1 MAEIGSIRGLSV
13 PRLIIIATVVFSSH
27 RFGLLMVVGNCR
39 GVAAALTAFF
49 RSPFSR
55 RAFPGTAYA
64 PARWEGKAELHADH
78 GSSDAVAHHQ
88 ERTRTMGFFSKDI
101 KSLDDLFVHTLR
113 DIYYAETEIKK
124 ALPDMIEKATNPQ
137 LRQGFE
143 THLKETEAHIER
155 VEKVFEMHGVEARA
169 IDCPAIDGILVEANE
184 VAGEVDDKQVLD
196 AALIAAAQAVEH
208 YEITRYGTLIEWAKQ
223 LGRDDC
229 ASVLKENLAEEKA
242 ADKKLTTLAESK
254 INLQAV

>member
-1 MAEIGSIRGLSV
+1 
-13 PRLIIIATVVFSSH
+13 
-27 RFGLLMVVGNCR
+27 
-39 GVAAALTAFF
+39 
-49 RSPFSR
+49 
-55 RAFPGTAYA
+55 
-64 PARWEGKAELHADH
+64 
-78 GSSDAVAHHQ
+78 
-88 ERTRTMGFFSKDI
+88 
-101 KSLDDLFVHTLR
+101 
-113 DIYYAETEIKK
+113 
-124 ALPDMIEKATNPQ
+124 
-137 LRQGFE
+137 
-143 THLKETEAHIER
+143 
-155 VEKVFEMHGVEARA
+155 MHGVEARA